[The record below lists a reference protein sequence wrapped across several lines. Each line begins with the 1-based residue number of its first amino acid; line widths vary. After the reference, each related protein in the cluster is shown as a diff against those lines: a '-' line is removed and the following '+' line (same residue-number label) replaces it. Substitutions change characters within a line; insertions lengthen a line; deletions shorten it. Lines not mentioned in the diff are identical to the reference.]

1 MVRTRAMARKGK
13 SKVNTKTRGGKKK
26 TTKKQKK
33 STTSKKILKG
43 KRRTTRVRRT
53 YKNTEEKRNDILY
66 KMIKSYKQDPTICL
80 DEILMTYGGEDSS
93 NEYDGEGV
101 NYLDA
106 AKQLLEHYKSKT
118 FDLSQ
123 FVFNKDVFE
132 MLLSKMKM
140 AC

>member
-1 MVRTRAMARKGK
+1 MVRTRAMARKAKTKTGA
-13 SKVNTKTRGGKKK
+13 KTRGGKKK

-33 STTSKKILKG
+33 TTTSKKIVKG
-43 KRRTTRVRRT
+43 RKKNTRVRRT
-53 YKNTEEKRNDILY
+53 YKNTEEKRNHILY

-80 DEILMTYGGEDSS
+80 DEILMTFGEEDSPS
-93 NEYDGEGV
+93 DYDGEGI
-101 NYLDA
+101 NYEDA
-106 AKQLLEHYKSKT
+106 SNQLLDHYKNKT

-123 FVFNKDVFE
+123 FVFNKGVFE